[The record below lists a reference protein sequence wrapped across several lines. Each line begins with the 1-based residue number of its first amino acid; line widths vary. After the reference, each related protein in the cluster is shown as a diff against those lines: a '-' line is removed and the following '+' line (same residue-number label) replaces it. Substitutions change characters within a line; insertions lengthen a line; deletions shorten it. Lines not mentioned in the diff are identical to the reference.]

1 MRDRG
6 RAARLGRIALWFV
19 VPLALVAGLGAWGYS
34 DYNAFGPLE
43 QNKVVVIAKGSSL
56 EQIAETLSDNGIID
70 HPRIFIIG
78 AKLTGRASA
87 LKAGEYEFPARIT
100 PALAVELLDSGKV
113 VFHKLTIPEG
123 LTSGEVAALVT
134 AAPELDGTVDPT
146 PREGSLMPDT
156 YQYLFGEK
164 RADIVARMSR
174 AMDLALK
181 TAWAHRSADL
191 PLDSPEQALILA
203 SIVEKETAK
212 PDERARIAGVY
223 IERLRRG
230 MKLQADPTV
239 VYALTQGGAMP
250 MDHTLDHADLAVNS
264 PYNTYLYKGL
274 PPTPI
279 ANPGLPSI
287 QAAVNPDDRGDLYFV
302 ADGTGGHTFS
312 KNLAQQN
319 HGINQLHHHN
329 KVKAAAAKA
338 AQKTAKVAKPG
349 KVGATASTGVKT
361 P

>member
-6 RAARLGRIALWFV
+6 RAARLGRIALWIS
-19 VPLALVAGLGAWGYS
+19 VPLVLLAGPAYWGYS
-34 DYNAFGPLE
+34 DYYAFGPLE
-43 QNKVVVIAKGSSL
+43 QNKIVVIEKGSSL
-56 EQIAETLSDNGIID
+56 EQIAQTLSDNGIID

-78 AKLTGRASA
+78 AKLSGKASA
-87 LKAGEYEFPARIT
+87 LKAGEYEFPARIS
-100 PALAVELLDSGKV
+100 PALAVVLLDSGKV
-113 VFHKLTIPEG
+113 VFHKLTVPEG

-134 AAPELDGTVDPT
+134 AAPELDGNVDPV
-146 PREGSLMPDT
+146 PPEGSLMPDT

-164 RADIVARMSR
+164 REDIVARMSR
-174 AMDLALK
+174 AMDQALAG
-181 TAWAHRSADL
+181 AWAHRSADL

-239 VYALTQGGAMP
+239 VYALTKGGAMP

-329 KVKAAAAKA
+329 KVRAAAAAKA
-338 AQKTAKVAKPG
+338 AQKTAKAAK
-349 KVGATASTGVKT
+349 TAASGTKT
-361 P
+361 PNP